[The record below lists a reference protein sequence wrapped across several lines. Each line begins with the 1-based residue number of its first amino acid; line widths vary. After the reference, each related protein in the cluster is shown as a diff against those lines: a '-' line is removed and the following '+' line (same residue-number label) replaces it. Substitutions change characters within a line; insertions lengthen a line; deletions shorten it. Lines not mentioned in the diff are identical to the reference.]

1 MIKRE
6 YREAALTVSKLSARD
21 FGQGSR
27 TDRIVGEE
35 AMMWL
40 FDVLGNV
47 MHENETLYDF
57 LDRIKQE
64 LGLG

>member
-6 YREAALTVSKLSARD
+6 YREAALTVSKRYARD
-21 FGQGSR
+21 FGRDSR
-27 TDRIVGEE
+27 TDRLVGEE

-40 FDVLGNV
+40 FDVLGNI
-47 MHENETLYDF
+47 MRENETLYDF

-64 LGLG
+64 LGLE

>member
-1 MIKRE
+1 MIKKE
-6 YREAALTVSKLSARD
+6 YREAALIVSKLSARD
-21 FGQGSR
+21 FGQDSR
-27 TDRIVGEE
+27 ADRLVGEE

-57 LDRIKQE
+57 LDRTKQE
-64 LGLG
+64 LGLE

>member
-21 FGQGSR
+21 FGQDSR
-27 TDRIVGEE
+27 TDRLVGEE

-57 LDRIKQE
+57 LDRINHE
-64 LGLG
+64 LGLE